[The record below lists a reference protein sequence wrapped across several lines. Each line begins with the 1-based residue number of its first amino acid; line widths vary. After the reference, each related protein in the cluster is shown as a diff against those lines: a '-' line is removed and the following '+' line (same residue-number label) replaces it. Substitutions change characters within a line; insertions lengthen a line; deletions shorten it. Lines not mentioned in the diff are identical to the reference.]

1 MAGVGA
7 PGGILENMTMRD
19 VRAMRL
25 RKAWTGAALAASALV
40 CASAGAQSMT
50 LEQVY
55 AQMDAS
61 APKFASVEA
70 DLAVDRYTAV
80 VQEHSTQSGTYALR
94 RAGGAMEMAMHLSAG
109 SDDPETLILYK
120 NGEAQVYQPA
130 QKTENVISAGAN
142 KGEFD
147 SMLTTGFGATSKDL
161 TANWSVSLQG
171 TESVGGVQC
180 AKLDLTPTQQNV
192 KNNFSH
198 VTVWVDLARDISLK
212 VVMFQ
217 PDGDTRTAIYT
228 NIRYNK
234 PVAGSTFT
242 LKVPAGVQ
250 VTKR

>member
-1 MAGVGA
+1 MGF
-7 PGGILENMTMRD
+7 
-19 VRAMRL
+19 
-25 RKAWTGAALAASALV
+25 V
-40 CASAGAQSMT
+40 CASAGAQSLT
-50 LEQVY
+50 LQQVY

-61 APKFASVEA
+61 APKFQSVEA

-94 RAGGAMEMAMHLSAG
+94 RSGGSMEMAMHLNAG

-130 QKTENVISAGAN
+130 QKTESVISAGAN

-161 TANWSVSLQG
+161 TANWSVTPQG
-171 TESVGGVQC
+171 LENVGSVQC
-180 AKLDLTPTQQNV
+180 AKLDLVPTQQNV